1 VDFDNL
7 SNEELCRLLKERV
20 PAVLDTLGKVTDF
33 NRETVIAFMKFISA
47 GFVPSG
53 RLR

>member
-7 SNEELCRLLKERV
+7 SNEELCRLLKERT
-20 PAVLDTLGKVTDF
+20 PAVFDTVGRVTDS

-47 GFVPSG
+47 GFIRSG
-53 RLR
+53 RLH